1 MTLLNPSGLQFVV
14 SSGTHKVG
22 EGHVPSLTEPS
33 PALSSSFK
41 AKFRKKKK
49 NKPTFCLALIIPIL
63 GKYPKGRLDWAWS
76 ILGMVENVPDD
87 ELDEV

>member
-14 SSGTHKVG
+14 TSGTHKVG
-22 EGHVPSLTEPS
+22 EGHIPSLTEPS
-33 PALSSSFK
+33 PALSSSFT
-41 AKFRKKKK
+41 AKFSK
-49 NKPTFCLALIIPIL
+49 KPTLCLTLIIPIL